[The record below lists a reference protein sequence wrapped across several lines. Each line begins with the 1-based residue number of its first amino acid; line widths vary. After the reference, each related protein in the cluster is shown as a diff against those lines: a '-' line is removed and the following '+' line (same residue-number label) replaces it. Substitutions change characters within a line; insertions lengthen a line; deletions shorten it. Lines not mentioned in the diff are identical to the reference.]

1 MFKGVEEEG
10 GGRER
15 GEERESLSQEEYI
28 HTHIVCFEGEKYVL
42 RGKKRPKFFRRPR
55 PGNPGPLPSIR
66 SRDDIIH
73 LKTPYTWACRGAP
86 PAP

>member
-28 HTHIVCFEGEKYVL
+28 HTHIVCFEGEK
-42 RGKKRPKFFRRPR
+42 KAQIF
-55 PGNPGPLPSIR
+55 S
-66 SRDDIIH
+66 
-73 LKTPYTWACRGAP
+73 P
-86 PAP
+86 PAAGEPRTPTIYQVQR